1 MKTAFIIWGAAII
14 YCIIEAIFFSELD
27 PESKEY
33 LKNRENKLK
42 IKKHGKSKNLYT
54 RKLQI
59 L

>member
-1 MKTAFIIWGAAII
+1 METVLIIWGAAII

-42 IKKHGKSKNLYT
+42 NKKTWKN
-54 RKLQI
+54 
-59 L
+59 